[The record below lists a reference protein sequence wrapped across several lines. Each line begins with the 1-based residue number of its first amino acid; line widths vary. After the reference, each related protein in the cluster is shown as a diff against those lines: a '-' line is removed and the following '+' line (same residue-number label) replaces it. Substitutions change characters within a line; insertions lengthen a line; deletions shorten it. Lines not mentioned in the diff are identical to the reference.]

1 MGAFASEAAG
11 LNVGNFGSFVT
22 SRNFILDESA
32 FGLARV
38 SWNDEGRCRTGGN
51 AGWDL
56 DVESLAAGHAAG
68 DVLKLVDF
76 VLGQLGRR
84 KDDREFRALSRA

>member
-22 SRNFILDESA
+22 SMSLILDESA
-32 FGLARV
+32 LGLAWV
-38 SWNDEGRCRTGGN
+38 SWNDEGRCPTGGN

-56 DVESLAAGHAAG
+56 DVESLAAVHAAG
-68 DVLKLVDF
+68 NVLKLVDF
-76 VLGQLGRR
+76 VLGQLGHH
-84 KDDREFRALSRA
+84 KDDREFRALGRA

>member
-1 MGAFASEAAG
+1 MGAVASKAAS
-11 LNVGNFGSFVT
+11 LNVKIFGRFFTRSL
-22 SRNFILDESA
+22 ILDESA

-38 SWNDEGRCRTGGN
+38 GCGNDEGRCRTGN

-56 DVESLAAGHAAG
+56 DVESLAAVHAAG

-84 KDDREFRALSRA
+84 KDDGEFRVLDRA

>member
-11 LNVGNFGSFVT
+11 LNVGSFGRFVT
-22 SRNFILDESA
+22 GRSLILDESA

-38 SWNDEGRCRTGGN
+38 SWNDDGRCPTGGN

-56 DVESLAAGHAAG
+56 DVESLASVHAAG

-84 KDDREFRALSRA
+84 KDDREFRALDRA